1 MQHIAFLGLHFNGK
15 FAKLTCRWFYI
26 FLKGSVNELNR
37 FENIEFFTNSQTAS
51 FDVST
56 LSAEDKIIYL
66 AGVCGYISAE
76 ELALYAEFKLKDAE
90 YRIRKLSGRGLLSS
104 HSLGAAVGHTKTVY
118 ALTQRGAEQYALITN
133 EYVELTSTVDKKLK
147 RGGSLCQHDYLA
159 GMNYIACLSVMPG
172 CLWHSETVFGQ
183 YLRGGNSGAVCPDG
197 VMYYG
202 GIRYFFEEDLNTERN
217 VVLTNKLAK
226 YQKQGLLSDKQ
237 GGVIISLYSQRD
249 RAVNAPLP
257 EFNRTNIRAVI
268 ADMELRGL
276 SSCYTYLLSLPKD
289 SGHYNTVYA
298 LLHKVRVLKD
308 GERVKNHDYSI
319 TKLKQYLYDLEN
331 LSNYYENAEGLNGQ
345 LKDLYLKRTA
355 LIKTLG
361 LKYTSDAEISQLYNG
376 FALYLFPTLSVGRYM
391 DFVSHIREYI
401 LSSCLVEYDK
411 ECFTRSFYKT
421 ACEIS
426 CKKGTP
432 VPVSLRNVF
441 VSDARKI
448 AVEYLSFDL
457 GAWLR
462 CMYFVSQRH
471 LFEDNAILI
480 MVIERVEDAIH
491 FCEATR
497 RYIFTHGFLDGQ
509 FYFIQRGELNKP
521 RALFGVTGYN
531 RIDSLTNKFTY
542 QRQFFEDVEV
552 VPDGVLPEDNQFGTT
567 KDKIAYPF
575 TNYEELF

>member
-1 MQHIAFLGLHFNGK
+1 M
-15 FAKLTCRWFYI
+15 
-26 FLKGSVNELNR
+26 NR
-37 FENIEFFTNSQTAS
+37 FENVEFFTNSQTTS
-51 FDVST
+51 FD
-56 LSAEDKIIYL
+56 LDLLNAEDKIVYL

-76 ELALYAEFKLKDAE
+76 ELVLYAGFKLKDAE

-118 ALTQRGAEQYALITN
+118 ALSQKGAEQYALITN
-133 EYVELTSTVDKKLK
+133 EYVELTSPVDKKVK
-147 RGGSLCQHDYLA
+147 RGGTLCQHDYLA
-159 GMNYIACLSVMPG
+159 GMNYISCLSVMPG
-172 CLWHSETVFGQ
+172 CLWHSEAVFGQ

-217 VVLTNKLAK
+217 VVLTNKLTK
-226 YQKQGLLSDKQ
+226 YHKQGLLSDKE
-237 GGVIISLYSQRD
+237 GGIILSLYSPRD

-257 EFNRTNIRAVI
+257 EFNRTNIRAMI
-268 ADMELRGL
+268 SDMELKDV
-276 SSCYTYLLSLPKD
+276 SFCYAYLESLPKD
-289 SGHYNTVYA
+289 STHYHTMYA
-298 LLHKVRVLKD
+298 LLHRVRILKD
-308 GERVKNHDYSI
+308 GERVKNHDYSL
-319 TKLKQYLYDLEN
+319 TKLKQYLSDLEN
-331 LSNYYENAEGLNGQ
+331 LTNYYENAEGLNGQ
-345 LKDLYLKRTA
+345 LKDLYVKRTA

-376 FALYLFPTLSVGRYM
+376 YALYLFPTLSVGRYM
-391 DFVSHIREYI
+391 EFITHIREHI

-411 ECFTRSFYKT
+411 GCFIRSNYHT
-421 ACEIS
+421 TCELQS
-426 CKKGTP
+426 KKGTP

-441 VSDARKI
+441 IRNGRKI
-448 AVEYLSFDL
+448 AVEYLSLDL

-471 LFEDNAILI
+471 LFEDDVILI
-480 MVIERVEDAIH
+480 MVIERAEDAIH

-509 FYFIQRGELNKP
+509 FYFIQRGELNKT

-531 RIDSLTNKFTY
+531 RIDTLTNKFTY
-542 QRQFFEDVEV
+542 QRQFFEDIEV
-552 VPDGVLPEDNQFGTT
+552 VPEGVLPEDNQFGTT

-575 TNYEELF
+575 TNYKDLF